1 MPAGFRR
8 IVITGLGAL
17 TPYGVGK
24 EVLWEG
30 LTNRPPAI
38 RRVTSFDPTGLAV
51 QIGGE
56 VPDFEPDQFMDRK
69 VARRSGR
76 FIQMGVAAAR
86 MALRDAGLEPGPDDE
101 IGVYVG
107 TSAAFFTCAEE
118 IAASQARGWQRLDP
132 FYLTREGAHMGAARI
147 GLALGLRG
155 PNTTVNSACAS
166 GLDAIAQAVS
176 ALRLGHAEMMLA
188 GGSEATMH
196 PYALALMAFI
206 GALTKSFNEHPTRA
220 SRPFDRCR
228 DGFVLSEGAG
238 MLLLETAEHA
248 MDRGAHIYAEVLGT
262 GWSFD
267 ANNDTAP
274 SSAGEMLA
282 MRRALRDAGIDAREV
297 DAVKAHATSTA
308 LGDPTETA
316 AIKGVLGERAPRV
329 PVVAPKSKIG
339 HAMAASGGVEAV
351 AAALMIER
359 QTLIPTANLECPDP
373 ACDLD
378 YVPEGPRA
386 ATIDTLLQNAFG
398 LGGQNACMVLRRWRE

>member
-1 MPAGFRR
+1 MPATLRR
-8 IVITGLGAL
+8 VVITGLGAL
-17 TPYGVGK
+17 TPYGAGK
-24 EVLWEG
+24 EVFWEG
-30 LTNRPPAI
+30 LTARPPAI
-38 RRVTSFDPTGLAV
+38 RRVTAFDTTGLAV
-51 QIGGE
+51 QIAAE

-86 MALRDAGLEPGPDDE
+86 MALQDAGLEPSLDDE

-107 TSAAFFTCAEE
+107 TSAAFFTFADE
-118 IAASQARGWQRLDP
+118 IARSQARGWERLDP
-132 FYLTREGAHMGAARI
+132 FYLTRESAHMGAARI

-166 GLDAIAQAVS
+166 GLDAIGQAVS
-176 ALRLGHAEMMLA
+176 ALRLGHAAMMLA
-188 GGSEATMH
+188 GGSEATTQ

-206 GALTKSFNEHPTRA
+206 GALTKSFNDNPTRA

-228 DGFVLSEGAG
+228 DGFVIAEGAG
-238 MLLLETAEHA
+238 MLLLETLEHA
-248 MDRGAHIYAEVLGT
+248 VARDAHIYAEVLGT

-274 SSAGEMLA
+274 SSAGEVLA
-282 MRRALRDAGIDAREV
+282 MRRALRDAGIDEREV
-297 DAVKAHATSTA
+297 DAVKAHATSTV

-316 AIKGVLGERAPRV
+316 AIKMVLGERAHRV

-339 HAMAASGGVEAV
+339 HALAASGGVEAV
-351 AAALMIER
+351 ASALMVER
-359 QTLIPTANLECPDP
+359 QTLVPTANLEHPDP

-378 YVPEGPRA
+378 YVAEGPRP